1 MPKQTNNWY
10 ISFILNKRGLLWG
23 NKLDPLTILT
33 LAQTAYGAIKS
44 GIAAGK
50 EIQGMM
56 QDVSSLMGSVGEIT
70 RMVADPPKSLF
81 QSKESAEKRAM
92 DAYAA
97 KQQINQ
103 WMQEAQNLFV
113 SQYGY
118 GEWIRLQE
126 EITRIKKADSLAAE
140 KAAREKAEF
149 LRGLAVWGSVFIL
162 IFVVIIVV
170 FFVAYILTVKG

>member
-1 MPKQTNNWY
+1 
-10 ISFILNKRGLLWG
+10 
-23 NKLDPLTILT
+23 

-70 RMVADPPKSLF
+70 RLAAEPKKKTLF
-81 QSKESAEKRAM
+81 SSKESAEKRAM

-97 KQQINQ
+97 KQQINKM
-103 WMQEAQNLFV
+103 MQEAQNLFV
-113 SQYGY
+113 AEYGY
-118 GEWIRLQE
+118 PEWIKLQE
-126 EITRIKKADSLAAE
+126 EIIRIKKADRLAKE
-140 KAAREKAEF
+140 KEERGKAEF
-149 LRGLAVWGSVFIL
+149 LRGLAIWGSVFIL

-170 FFVAYILTVKG
+170 FFVAYLFTVKG

>member
-1 MPKQTNNWY
+1 M
-10 ISFILNKRGLLWG
+10 
-23 NKLDPLTILT
+23 DPLTILA

-70 RMVADPPKSLF
+70 RLVADPPKSIF
-81 QSKESAEKRAM
+81 QSKETAEKRAM

-97 KQQINQ
+97 KQQINKM
-103 WMQEAQNLFV
+103 MQEAQNLFV
-113 SQYGY
+113 SEYGY

-126 EITRIKKADSLAAE
+126 EITRIKKADKLAAE
-140 KAAREKAEF
+140 KAKRERENF
-149 LRGLAVWGSVFIL
+149 LRGLMIWVSVAVILLCL
-162 IFVVIIVV
+162 IFVA
-170 FFVAYILTVKG
+170 FFVAYLLTVKG

>member
-1 MPKQTNNWY
+1 M
-10 ISFILNKRGLLWG
+10 
-23 NKLDPLTILT
+23 DPFTILA

-70 RMVADPPKSLF
+70 RLVADPPKSIF
-81 QSKESAEKRAM
+81 QSKETAEKRAM

-97 KQQINQ
+97 KQQINKM
-103 WMQEAQNLFV
+103 MQEAQNLFV
-113 SQYGY
+113 SEYGY

-126 EITRIKKADSLAAE
+126 EITRIKKADKLAAE
-140 KAAREKAEF
+140 KAKRERENF
-149 LRGLAVWGSVFIL
+149 LRGLMIWVSVAVILLCL
-162 IFVVIIVV
+162 IFVA
-170 FFVAYILTVKG
+170 FFVAYLLTVKG

>member
-1 MPKQTNNWY
+1 M
-10 ISFILNKRGLLWG
+10 
-23 NKLDPLTILT
+23 DPLTILA

-70 RMVADPPKSLF
+70 RLVADPPKSIF
-81 QSKESAEKRAM
+81 QSKETAEKRAM

-97 KQQINQ
+97 KQQINKM
-103 WMQEAQNLFV
+103 MQEAQNLFV
-113 SQYGY
+113 SEYGY

-126 EITRIKKADSLAAE
+126 EITRIKKADKLAAE
-140 KAAREKAEF
+140 KAKRERENF
-149 LRGLAVWGSVFIL
+149 LRGLIIWVSVAVILLCL
-162 IFVVIIVV
+162 IFVA
-170 FFVAYILTVKG
+170 FFVAYLLTVKG

>member
-1 MPKQTNNWY
+1 M
-10 ISFILNKRGLLWG
+10 
-23 NKLDPLTILT
+23 DPLTILA

-70 RMVADPPKSLF
+70 RLVADPPKSIF
-81 QSKESAEKRAM
+81 QSKETAEKRAM

-97 KQQINQ
+97 KQQINKM
-103 WMQEAQNLFV
+103 MQEAQNLFV
-113 SQYGY
+113 SEYGY

-126 EITRIKKADSLAAE
+126 EITRIKKADKLAAE
-140 KAAREKAEF
+140 KAKRERENF
-149 LRGLAVWGSVFIL
+149 LRGLMIWVSLAVILLCL
-162 IFVVIIVV
+162 IFVA
-170 FFVAYILTVKG
+170 FFVAYLLTVKG

>member
-1 MPKQTNNWY
+1 M
-10 ISFILNKRGLLWG
+10 
-23 NKLDPLTILT
+23 DPLTILA

-70 RMVADPPKSLF
+70 RLVADPPKSIF
-81 QSKESAEKRAM
+81 QSKETAEKRAM

-97 KQQINQ
+97 KQQINKM
-103 WMQEAQNLFV
+103 MQEAQNLFV
-113 SQYGY
+113 SEYGY

-126 EITRIKKADSLAAE
+126 EITRIKKADKLAAE
-140 KAAREKAEF
+140 KAKRERENF
-149 LRGLAVWGSVFIL
+149 LRGLMICVSVAVIL
-162 IFVVIIVV
+162 LCFIFVA
-170 FFVAYILTVKG
+170 FFVAYLLTVKG

>member
-1 MPKQTNNWY
+1 M
-10 ISFILNKRGLLWG
+10 
-23 NKLDPLTILT
+23 DPFTILA

-70 RMVADPPKSLF
+70 RLVADPPKSIF
-81 QSKESAEKRAM
+81 QSKETAEKRAM

-97 KQQINQ
+97 KQQINKM
-103 WMQEAQNLFV
+103 MQEAQNLFV
-113 SQYGY
+113 SEYGY

-126 EITRIKKADSLAAE
+126 EITRIKKADKLAAE
-140 KAAREKAEF
+140 KAKRERENF
-149 LRGLAVWGSVFIL
+149 LRGLMIWVSVAVIL
-162 IFVVIIVV
+162 LCFIFVA
-170 FFVAYILTVKG
+170 FFVAYLLTVKG